1 MSELRTITLL
11 TDFGLEDPYVG
22 VLKAVLLRECPAA
35 RIIDLTHALTPY
47 DKVAAA
53 FWIERTFGWFPPK
66 TIHVVVVDPGV
77 GSERRGLVIA
87 AHDQFFVGPDNGV
100 LSGIFAHDPRA
111 EARQIDHTALG
122 VATLSRTFHGR
133 DVFAPVAARLACGTL
148 AFTDVGKR
156 ISSLCAAVLPTAAPR
171 GRGFVGQVVTVDRF
185 GNALT
190 NLSEPASQGRY
201 EVYVAGRCLP
211 VRGTYSDG
219 AVAEIFGI
227 FGSFGTLELAM
238 REGRAASALGVAS
251 GASVELSRID

>member
-1 MSELRTITLL
+1 MSELPAITLL

-22 VLKAVLLRECPAA
+22 VLKAVLLRDCPAA
-35 RIIDLTHALTPY
+35 RIVDLTHALAPY
-47 DKVAAA
+47 DRIAAA

-100 LSGIFAHDPRA
+100 LSGIFARDPRA
-111 EARQIDHTALG
+111 DARQIDQTALG
-122 VATLSRTFHGR
+122 VGTLSRTFHGR

-148 AFTDVGKR
+148 AFSDVGQR
-156 ISSLCAAVLPTAAPR
+156 ISSVCAAALPTAAPR

-190 NLSEPASQGRY
+190 NLLEPGSEGRY
-201 EVYVAGRCLP
+201 QVHVAGRCLP
-211 VRGTYSDG
+211 VLGTYSDC
-219 AVAEIFGI
+219 AVGEMCGI

-238 REGRAASALGVAS
+238 REGHAAAALGVAS